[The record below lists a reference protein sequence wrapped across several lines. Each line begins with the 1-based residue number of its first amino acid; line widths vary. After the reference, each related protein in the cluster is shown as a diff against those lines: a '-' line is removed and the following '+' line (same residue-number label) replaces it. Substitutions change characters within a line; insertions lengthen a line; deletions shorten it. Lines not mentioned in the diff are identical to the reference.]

1 MKALS
6 LPEPRRVR
14 SLVAALCALF
24 CVTVAPARESLHG
37 IWENSSRFIEIP
49 ETGGLRVVLK
59 TWYGFVYDDS
69 PLYPATVEPLSASSW
84 NLSVREPLEREYAS
98 IPLAVAGNGL
108 YTRFYYRYSDAGL
121 RGDRATA
128 ARDATQ
134 GDAQS
139 MTARSIDSFVPFHP
153 LEGLW
158 LGAGNTDA
166 IRRYRAGSSDEVFAW
181 LFYDDRFIR
190 VRYWK
195 TDARFR
201 DMDAHIPGEYGRP
214 LAIPKFIEINGNLF
228 TCISGTGRVLRTWE
242 KGRLELEESG
252 VSAGEYTVRLVR
264 DTPVYGE
271 SASLYL
277 ESQRVRLSADGT
289 ILALGEPW
297 AVRSAV
303 PSLDAEITAHN
314 AKRRP
319 GRKPLVEYLDLD
331 FRWDDIARI
340 RNKGAR
346 VE

>member
-6 LPEPRRVR
+6 LPEPRCLRP
-14 SLVAALCALF
+14 LVAALCALF
-24 CVTVAPARESLHG
+24 CAVSAPARESLYG

-49 ETGGLRVVLK
+49 ESGGLRIVLK
-59 TWYGFVYDDS
+59 TFYRFVYDDS
-69 PLYPATVEPLSASSW
+69 PLYPASVEPLSASSW
-84 NLSVREPLEREYAS
+84 NLSVREPLEREYAP
-98 IPLAVAGNGL
+98 IPLAVAGDGL

-121 RGDRATA
+121 MGGRATDD
-128 ARDATQ
+128 RGATQ
-134 GDAQS
+134 GDIQS
-139 MTARSIDSFVPFHP
+139 ITARSIDISPSFRA

-181 LFYDDRFIR
+181 LFYEDRFIR

-201 DMDAHIPGEYGRP
+201 DIDARIPGEYGRP

-228 TCISGTGRVLRTWE
+228 TCISGTGQVLRTWE
-242 KGRLELEESG
+242 KGRVEIQEAG
-252 VSAGEYTVRLVR
+252 VSAGEFTLRLVR
-264 DTPVYGE
+264 DTPVYPE
-271 SASLYL
+271 SAALYL
-277 ESQRVRLSADGT
+277 EKQRVRLSADGKV
-289 ILALGEPW
+289 LALGEPW

-303 PSLDAEITAHN
+303 SSLDAEIAAHN

-340 RNKGAR
+340 RNKGAKM
-346 VE
+346 E